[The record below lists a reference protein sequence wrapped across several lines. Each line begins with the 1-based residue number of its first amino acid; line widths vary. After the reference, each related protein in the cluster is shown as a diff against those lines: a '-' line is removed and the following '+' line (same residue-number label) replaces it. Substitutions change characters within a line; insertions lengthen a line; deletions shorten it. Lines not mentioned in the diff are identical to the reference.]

1 MNKSQK
7 SKKSIKSISFSE
19 ILKFLKKS
27 RLKIAALIF
36 ALLTLGSTMTSAVP
50 TLAALTVGN
59 TYTIESKHLNAY
71 YSTGNWTT
79 ANNKTHNNSGQVALY
94 NLKSTGEPLYCIQIY
109 ESTDGTSATTKSVDS
124 TDLWNKE
131 LTPIAQAI
139 ITRTS
144 IYGYDGTSANA
155 YGYSATNA
163 QLATQVIMWEAETGA
178 RTNYNTGCT
187 SWAKSIFNNYPDA
200 LKCYNKIL
208 DAMRTHAQIP
218 TFSSK
223 TVTLKN
229 TGSSSSGYVEIT
241 NTNSNC
247 KLSDFNISDLTG
259 NKIYRTLNGDN
270 KLRIWTSDLNAKTVT
285 MTFTKKG
292 TNVGSALALTGSDQT
307 KLYGKVED
315 PVKTSITV
323 KVQAGSGK
331 VKVKKADPT
340 TNANISGAKLEVRE
354 YLGSAGNYGNAKP
367 LTYNA
372 STGYYES
379 GTLYYNDTNNG
390 IFKIVETSAPEG
402 YLITNKYASFS
413 GDIYKEGSAGT
424 FRLAD
429 NKVGQELK
437 ITLKEDPVTANVKF
451 QKFWSDTDENGN
463 LVHDDGSWVGSP
475 TILDNQTI
483 LDSLNLEVRQYNKD
497 TNKFDPTGIPL
508 TFDKETKY
516 FEAKGL
522 TYTSKNQGWFKIY
535 ENYNGQAVPIGVVA
549 DTSQMI
555 MKWNK
560 DNGYE
565 VNSYGAFRIQI
576 DENGKPINGKTFYLY
591 YTDPVQY
598 GSLKVIKTAE
608 DGILA
613 GHKFRFYGT
622 SDLGEKIDMTRTTD
636 KNGHALFEKV
646 YTGNYVVEEI
656 ETGIQ
661 YVVPPAQN
669 VNIVWNETSEANFN
683 NLLTRGSVIGHKI
696 DRETKAAIKGAVFG
710 LFKADETAFTKET
723 ALQTDKSDSK
733 GEFRFNEL
741 KKGNY
746 LIKELEP
753 ALGYLPNNEIYAVK
767 INGGNEIVEITV
779 ENDKIP
785 EIATSALVNENK
797 DAFSSETITLKDT
810 VDYKHLIP
818 GKEYVVKGALMDKK
832 TGAAFKVNGKPV
844 AAEATIKPKTAN
856 GSTAVSFTIPANSIT
871 ENTDLVVFEELYKDG
886 NQIARHADLKDKN
899 QTVTIHAPK
908 SRTVATINGEK
919 DIFSKEAFTIKDLIS
934 YSDLVPGR
942 EYTAKGVLMN
952 KATNS
957 PLLINGK
964 EVRSDVTFTPKT
976 ADGEI
981 TVSFKIA
988 ANAITAKTD
997 IVVFEELYFGSV
1009 QIANHKDINDKNQT
1023 VTVHTPDIGTTATIN
1038 NEKDA
1043 FSAEKVVIKDVVTY
1057 RDLIPGKEYTIK
1069 GILMNKTAGEPFL
1082 VNKKNVTS
1090 EVKFTADKANGSA
1103 VVTFEFDA
1111 SVVKEKTELV
1121 VFEELY
1127 KDKIQLAV
1135 HADIHDEN
1143 QTVSVHEPK
1152 ITTTATVNK
1161 EKSIFAAETFN
1172 LNDTVEYS
1180 DLVPGREYRLVGM
1193 LMNKATNSP
1202 LLINGKEIKS
1212 EITFKPE
1219 ASDGKVTNTFSFD
1232 SNAITEN
1239 TDVVVFEELYYGSV
1253 QIANHKDI
1261 EDIGQTVT
1269 ILRPAISTVATVN
1282 DEKDVFAAEE
1292 KITISDVVSYVDLI
1306 PGKKYTLKGA
1316 LMNKATN
1323 KPFAVNDEP
1332 VVAETTF
1339 TAKEAN
1345 GSTVVTFKFDASA
1358 ISETTDLVVFEELYK
1373 GDTLIVTHS
1382 DIHDKN
1388 QTITVHTPEIGTT
1401 ATIEN
1406 EKDAFS
1412 AETFTV
1418 EDVVT
1423 YSDLIPG
1430 KEYTIKG
1437 VLMNKATGKPFIVND
1452 EPVAS
1457 EITFTAE
1464 KASGSAVVSFE
1475 FDASII
1481 TEKTELVAFEE
1492 LYKEDIQ
1499 LAVHAD
1505 LEDENQTVTVHAP
1518 AIRTTATVNE
1528 EKSIFAAEEFTVED
1542 VVAYSDLVPGR
1553 EYKLVGT
1560 LMNKTTGTPL
1570 IINDESV
1577 ISEVLFTP
1585 EEADGTI
1592 TASFSFDRDYIT
1604 ENTDLVVFEEL
1615 YYRDVEITSHKDIED
1630 IGQTVTV
1637 LRPAISTVAAV
1648 NDEKDVFAAEKTI
1661 TLSDTVSYVDL
1672 IPGKEYTIKG
1682 ILMNKAT
1689 NEPFV
1694 IQDEPVTAETVFT
1707 PEEASGEVLVSFEFD
1722 ASVITETTD
1731 LVAFEKL
1738 YKGETLIT
1746 AHEDINDSDQTI
1758 TIHTPNIG
1766 TMATVNGKKE
1776 AFADGKLTLEDIVA
1790 YTDLIPGKEYTI
1802 SGVLMNKATGKSF
1815 EVDSKPVISSAVFI
1829 PEEAEGTAAVAFEFD
1844 SKGIT
1849 KETELVAFEEIYKD
1863 DMKLAVHSDINDE
1876 GQTVKIKIPEI
1887 PDTGDAGLNKGIVIG
1902 TVICGAALLF
1912 FFIFYLRK
1920 KNREEKN

>member
-27 RLKIAALIF
+27 RLKIAALIL
-36 ALLTLGSTMTSAVP
+36 ALLTLGSTMTVAMP
-50 TLAALTVGN
+50 ALAALTVGN

-109 ESTDGTSATTKSVDS
+109 EGTDGTSAKAANLKGTG
-124 TDLWNKE
+124 LWGDE
-131 LTPIAQAI
+131 LTGTAQTI
-139 ITRTS
+139 ITRAS

-187 SWAKSIFNNYPDA
+187 SWAKSIFSNYPNA

-208 DAMRTHAQIP
+208 DTMKNHKEAP
-218 TFSSK
+218 TFSSS

-323 KVQAGSGK
+323 KVEAASGK
-331 VKVKKADPT
+331 VKLKKVDPK
-340 TNANISGAKLEVRE
+340 TNANIAGAKLEVRE

-379 GTLYYNDTNNG
+379 ETLYKNDTNNG

-424 FRLAD
+424 FKLAD

-475 TILDNQTI
+475 TIIDNQTI

-598 GSLKVIKTAE
+598 GTLKVGKTAD
-608 DGILA
+608 DGVLA
-613 GHKFRFYGT
+613 GHRFKLTGT
-622 SDLGEKIDMTRTTD
+622 SHLGIKISETAVTD
-636 KNGHALFEKV
+636 KNGEAIFKNI
-646 YTGNYVVEEI
+646 YTGYEYTVEEI

-661 YVVPPAQN
+661 YVVPPSQKVDINWNEVTEKHFHNPLKTSNAMVIKTAENGKVDGFKIRMYGKATDGTMVDETAVTDKQGIAYFEN
-669 VNIVWNETSEANFN
+669 VLPGDNYTFDEVELPSYYKQPAPVTGVSVKYGKTTKVKFHNEFNRADLKVIKTSENGIVEGFKIHLFGTSDSGIKVDEYAVTDKNGVAWFRNVLVGRNYTAEEVEVPDPYITPPSQKVDILLNQTNKIEFYNAIVRGSVSGYKVDRETSE
-683 NLLTRGSVIGHKI
+683 
-696 DRETKAAIKGAVFG
+696 AIKGAVFG
-710 LFKADETAFTKET
+710 LFREGETVFTKDT
-723 ALQTDKSDSK
+723 ALETDKSNGK
-733 GEFRFNEL
+733 GVFGFDDIE
-741 KKGNY
+741 KGNY

-753 ALGYLPNNEIYAVK
+753 AKGYLPNDEIYSVTISK
-767 INGGNEIVEITV
+767 HEQVVEITV
-779 ENDKIP
+779 QNDKIP
-785 EIATSALVNENK
+785 EIGTTALINEKK
-797 DAFSSETITLKDT
+797 DAFSAEKIILKDT
-810 VDYKHLIP
+810 VTYQHLIP
-818 GKEYVVKGALMDKK
+818 GKEYVVKGSLMDK
-832 TGAAFKVNGKPV
+832 AAGKPFTV
-844 AAEATIKPKTAN
+844 YDKPVTAEAKFTPTKAS
-856 GSTAVSFTIPANSIT
+856 GSVVVPFEFYTSDIT
-871 ENTDLVVFEELYKDG
+871 EKTELVAFEELYRD
-886 NQIARHADLKDKN
+886 NIQLAAHADLKDEG

-908 SRTVATINGEK
+908 SRTVATVNGEK
-919 DIFSKEAFTIKDLIS
+919 DIFANESFVINDVVS

-942 EYTAKGVLMN
+942 EYTVKGVLMN
-952 KATNS
+952 KKTNS

-964 EVRSDVTFTPKT
+964 QVTSAVRFTPTK

-981 TVSFKIA
+981 TVSFNIA
-988 ANAITAKTD
+988 ANT
-997 IVVFEELYFGSV
+997 
-1009 QIANHKDINDKNQT
+1009 
-1023 VTVHTPDIGTTATIN
+1023 
-1038 NEKDA
+1038 
-1043 FSAEKVVIKDVVTY
+1043 
-1057 RDLIPGKEYTIK
+1057 
-1069 GILMNKTAGEPFL
+1069 
-1082 VNKKNVTS
+1082 
-1090 EVKFTADKANGSA
+1090 
-1103 VVTFEFDA
+1103 
-1111 SVVKEKTELV
+1111 
-1121 VFEELY
+1121 
-1127 KDKIQLAV
+1127 
-1135 HADIHDEN
+1135 
-1143 QTVSVHEPK
+1143 
-1152 ITTTATVNK
+1152 
-1161 EKSIFAAETFN
+1161 
-1172 LNDTVEYS
+1172 
-1180 DLVPGREYRLVGM
+1180 
-1193 LMNKATNSP
+1193 
-1202 LLINGKEIKS
+1202 
-1212 EITFKPE
+1212 
-1219 ASDGKVTNTFSFD
+1219 
-1232 SNAITEN
+1232 ITEN

-1261 EDIGQTVT
+1261 ED
-1269 ILRPAISTVATVN
+1269 
-1282 DEKDVFAAEE
+1282 
-1292 KITISDVVSYVDLI
+1292 
-1306 PGKKYTLKGA
+1306 KG
-1316 LMNKATN
+1316 
-1323 KPFAVNDEP
+1323 
-1332 VVAETTF
+1332 
-1339 TAKEAN
+1339 
-1345 GSTVVTFKFDASA
+1345 
-1358 ISETTDLVVFEELYK
+1358 
-1373 GDTLIVTHS
+1373 
-1382 DIHDKN
+1382 

-1464 KASGSAVVSFE
+1464 KASGSAVVTFE
-1475 FDASII
+1475 FDASVI

-1542 VVAYSDLVPGR
+1542 IVAYSDLVPGR
-1553 EYKLVGT
+1553 EYRLIGI
-1560 LMNKTTGTPL
+1560 LMNKATGTPL
-1570 IINDESV
+1570 VINGETV
-1577 ISEVLFTP
+1577 NSEVLFTP
-1585 EEADGTI
+1585 EEADGTV
-1592 TASFSFDRDYIT
+1592 TASFNFDRDYIT
-1604 ENTDLVVFEEL
+1604 ENTDIVVFEEL

-1630 IGQTVTV
+1630 SGQTVTV
-1637 LRPAISTVAAV
+1637 LRPAIRTTAAV
-1648 NDEKDVFAAEKTI
+1648 NSEKDVFAAEKVI
-1661 TLSDTVSYVDL
+1661 TLEDVVSYIDL
-1672 IPGKEYTIKG
+1672 IPGKEYTLKG
-1682 ILMNKAT
+1682 ILMNKTT

-1694 IQDEPVTAETVFT
+1694 IQDEPVLGETVFT
-1707 PEEASGEVLVSFEFD
+1707 PDEANGEVIVSFEFD

-1731 LVAFEKL
+1731 LVAFEAL

-1746 AHEDINDSDQTI
+1746 SHEDINDSDQTI
-1758 TIHTPNIG
+1758 TVHTPNIG

-1776 AFADGKLTLEDIVA
+1776 AFADGELTLEDVVA
-1790 YTDLIPGKEYTI
+1790 YRDLIPGKEYTI
-1802 SGVLMNKATGKSF
+1802 SGVLMNKATGKLF
-1815 EVDSKPVISSAVFI
+1815 EVDNKPVISNAVFI
-1829 PEEAEGTAAVAFEFD
+1829 PEEADGTASVAFEFD

-1863 DMKLAVHSDINDE
+1863 DMKLAVHADINDE

-1887 PDTGDAGLNKGIVIG
+1887 PDTGDTGLNKGVVIG
-1902 TVICGAALLF
+1902 TVLCGAALLF
-1912 FFIFYLRK
+1912 SFIFYLRK